1 MCPNTEIPR
10 FLQKSAPPVA
20 NEVVTPLIRKRAF
33 KLTSNYEGLSIGR
46 AKKKTLTEFTKI
58 FGISQNKILNHFI
71 RRKVSCETINRKYF
85 TPKGSVREF
94 QTRFRETNNSCV
106 NYLTM
111 G

>member
-46 AKKKTLTEFTKI
+46 AKKKNPHGVHK
-58 FGISQNKILNHFI
+58 N
-71 RRKVSCETINRKYF
+71 
-85 TPKGSVREF
+85 
-94 QTRFRETNNSCV
+94 FRNFSE
-106 NYLTM
+106 
-111 G
+111 